1 MSREY
6 RQVLEQNYEA
16 TIDTLLSTAP
26 PYVADFYNH
35 MHHGKREITTQLSYI
50 RDIIDF
56 LSYEKTILPETQ
68 DKSLIDFPEEIL
80 SKFTIQDINEYRNYL
95 FKTRKLS
102 NSSAKKKLAALS
114 AFFKYLCLNETITVN
129 PMTNF
134 EFPVINKHRIVKLDA
149 ELSRQLLDG
158 ILANNKYLA
167 TSEYGEFIVDI
178 PPSVWIKRER
188 AVLRNYAITYLFLGA
203 GLRISELVG
212 LDLNDISFR
221 NNSVNVILKGGDET
235 QVFFPDE
242 VADAL
247 RLYLDGP
254 PLPPALAE
262 KYSPVSETASWAKS
276 HICDETLNR
285 SILKRFPNASKEEI
299 KNIKDLVSHY
309 RRQGRNGYNPLKNC
323 KAVFVSNRGTR
334 LTVRMVELMLKEMV
348 KTYLPDYDDKDI
360 FSPHKLRATCATR
373 ILSQTGDIEL
383 ASTQLNHKG
392 VAVTAAF
399 YAELQKEKRKDKIKN
414 LEVNDW

>member
-1 MSREY
+1 MSKEY

-16 TIDTLLSTAP
+16 TVERLLSTAP
-26 PYVADFYNH
+26 AFVSGFYNH

-56 LSYEKTILPETQ
+56 LNYEASILPEMK
-68 DKSLIDFPEEIL
+68 DKALASFPEDVL
-80 SKFTIQDINEYRNYL
+80 SKLTLNDINEYRSFL
-95 FKTRKLS
+95 FNERKLS
-102 NSSAKKKLAALS
+102 NPSAKKKLAALS
-114 AFFKYLCLNETITVN
+114 AFFKYLCLDEVITVN

-134 EFPVINKHRIVKLDA
+134 EYPVINKHRIVKLDA
-149 ELSRQLLDG
+149 ELSQKLLDG
-158 ILANNKYLA
+158 ILENNKYLA
-167 TSEYGEFIVDI
+167 TSEYGEFVVDI
-178 PPSVWIKRER
+178 PPAVWIKRER

-235 QVFFPDE
+235 QVYFPDE

-247 RLYLDGP
+247 RLYIDGP
-254 PLPPALAE
+254 AMPPALSDI
-262 KYSPVSETASWAKS
+262 YSPVSAEAEWAKG
-276 HICDETLNR
+276 HISDENLIK
-285 SILKRFPNASKEEI
+285 SISEDFPEYSQEDVNNLKM
-299 KNIKDLVSHY
+299 LVSFY
-309 RRQGRNGYNPLKNC
+309 RRQGRDGYKPSRNC
-323 KAVFVSNRGTR
+323 NAVFLSNRGTR
-334 LTVRMVELMLKEMV
+334 ITVRMVELMLKEMV

-399 YAELQKEKRKDKIKN
+399 YAELQKEQRKDKIKN
-414 LEVNDW
+414 LDVNDW